1 MLHSVSAEKVDRSV
15 IQRLALEVHDL
26 PKLARLVGHLALILF
41 FFLLS
46 KDIQLQDIPRPLLN
60 GYSGYSEVPDAFMPD
75 YGYGYAYAL
84 SSVSRANDSRFLER
98 GAVPIT
104 LRTLDGIR
112 DALPLHLPQRTVRT
126 SVITYQVQAGDSLL
140 GIAQRFGLDGNSL
153 LWANDRLADNPDF
166 LRIGQ
171 ELNIL
176 PVDGA
181 YHTVAKGE
189 TLASIA
195 TKYKVEPEAISSYKG
210 NGLTEPYS
218 LTAGQ
223 KLIIPGGVK
232 PYVARRVEVASG
244 PVPQDAK
251 KGTGAFAWPMS
262 GQISQRYWAGHLAID
277 IAAPK
282 GRAIVAADSGYVSY
296 VQVSNTGYGR
306 MVLIDHGNGFQ
317 TRYAH
322 LSVIYVEVGQSVGR
336 GEAIGQCGS
345 TGNSTGPHL
354 HFEVI
359 RSGSRLN
366 PLNYLP

>member
-1 MLHSVSAEKVDRSV
+1 
-15 IQRLALEVHDL
+15 
-26 PKLARLVGHLALILF
+26 
-41 FFLLS
+41 
-46 KDIQLQDIPRPLLN
+46 
-60 GYSGYSEVPDAFMPD
+60 
-75 YGYGYAYAL
+75 
-84 SSVSRANDSRFLER
+84 
-98 GAVPIT
+98 
-104 LRTLDGIR
+104 
-112 DALPLHLPQRTVRT
+112 
-126 SVITYQVQAGDSLL
+126 VITYKVQAGDSVLS
-140 GIAQRFGLDGNSL
+140 IAEKFGLDGNSI

-166 LRIGQ
+166 LQIGQ
-171 ELNIL
+171 ELIIL

-195 TKYKVEPEAISSYKG
+195 AKYKVDPEAISSYKG
-210 NGLTEPYS
+210 NELEPPYH

-232 PYVARRVEVASG
+232 PYVPKRVEVASA

-251 KGTGAFAWPMS
+251 RGTGTFVWPMS
-262 GQISQRYWAGHLAID
+262 GQLSQRYWAGHLAID

-282 GRAIVAADSGYVSY
+282 GRTIVAADSGYVSY

-322 LSVIYVEVGQSVGR
+322 LSVISVELGQSVGR
-336 GEAIGQCGS
+336 GEPIGQCGS

-359 RSGSRLN
+359 RGGSRLN

>member
-1 MLHSVSAEKVDRSV
+1 M
-15 IQRLALEVHDL
+15 IQRLALQVHDL

-46 KDIQLQDIPRPLLN
+46 KDIQLQELPKPSLN
-60 GYSGYSEVPDAFMPD
+60 GYSGYSEVPDAFLPD
-75 YGYGYAYAL
+75 YGHGYAYAF
-84 SSVSRANDSRFLER
+84 SSVSRASDSRYLER

-104 LRTLDGIR
+104 LRTLNGIR

-126 SVITYQVQAGDSLL
+126 SVITYQVQAGDSVLS
-140 GIAQRFGLDGNSL
+140 IAEKFGLDGNSI
-153 LWANDRLADNPDF
+153 LWANEKLANNPDF
-166 LRIGQ
+166 LQIGQ

-189 TLASIA
+189 TLAGIA
-195 TKYKVEPEAISSYKG
+195 AKYKVEPEAITSYKG
-210 NGLTEPYS
+210 NGLEPPYS

-223 KLIIPGGVK
+223 QLIIPGGVK
-232 PYVARRVEVASG
+232 PYVPKKVEVVSSA
-244 PVPQDAK
+244 PAPQNAK
-251 KGTGAFAWPMS
+251 RGTGAFAWPMS

-282 GRAIVAADSGYVSY
+282 GRAIVSADSGYVSY
-296 VQVSNTGYGR
+296 VQVSNTGYGL

-322 LSVIYVEVGQSVGR
+322 LSAIYVEVGQSVGR
-336 GEAIGQCGS
+336 GETIGLCGS

-359 RSGSRLN
+359 KGGSRLN